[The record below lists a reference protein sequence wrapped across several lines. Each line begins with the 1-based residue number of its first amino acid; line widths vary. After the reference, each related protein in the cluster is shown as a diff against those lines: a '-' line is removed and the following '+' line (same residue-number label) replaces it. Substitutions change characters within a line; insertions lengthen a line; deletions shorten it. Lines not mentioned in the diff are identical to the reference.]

1 MFFNNLVILMDGWI
15 KHVTG
20 VFILKLN
27 KLGLTTVTRELMI
40 LGSFF
45 CLYLWA
51 ELSDAPFEICKN
63 DRLVGKLLSTQSSLT
78 DNQGKIDIG
87 YYGINLEINIDDE
100 QIIGSVIVNGS
111 VGMNQPDSIE
121 LDLTS
126 ELVVDSVMVYGEPSS
141 FHNNNMLKIPA
152 PDVTIPEGYDFS
164 LQIFITES
172 SLYRF
177 WII

>member
-1 MFFNNLVILMDGWI
+1 MFFNSLVILMDGWN

-20 VFILKLN
+20 VFHFLNLN
-27 KLGLTTVTRELMI
+27 KLCLTTITRELMI
-40 LGSFF
+40 LAVFF
-45 CLYLWA
+45 AYTYGQK
-51 ELSDAPFEICKN
+51 LSDKPFEICKS
-63 DRLVGKLLSTQSSLT
+63 DRLVGKWLSAQSSLT

-141 FHNNNMLKIPA
+141 FF
-152 PDVTIPEGYDFS
+152 T
-164 LQIFITES
+164 
-172 SLYRF
+172 
-177 WII
+177 